1 MKSVGERANGKPG
14 PLRPCSSLPL
24 GDRKS
29 SFQSQTGSQALSDT
43 IPPATVQRWED
54 QFQSQTGSQ
63 ALSDGDKFK
72 REWFPFLVSIPN
84 GKPGPLRRS
93 PADTDTPCRDTVSIP
108 NGKPGPLR
116 LCASCNTGHRLSFQS
131 QTGSQALSDTARQ
144 SGRRKETMFQSQ
156 TGSQALSDQDISEQ
170 PFHVGYVS
178 IPNGKPGPLRL
189 GGDWNPLQ
197 FLFRFNPKREARPSQ
212 T

>member
-63 ALSDGDKFK
+63 ALSDVV
-72 REWFPFLVSIPN
+72 RQIRILLAVI
-84 GKPGPLRRS
+84 R
-93 PADTDTPCRDTVSIP
+93 
-108 NGKPGPLR
+108 
-116 LCASCNTGHRLSFQS
+116 FQS
-131 QTGSQALSDTARQ
+131 QTGSQALSDFAQ
-144 SGRRKETMFQSQ
+144 VAILVI
-156 TGSQALSDQDISEQ
+156 GS
-170 PFHVGYVS
+170 
-178 IPNGKPGPLRL
+178 
-189 GGDWNPLQ
+189 
-197 FLFRFNPKREARPSQ
+197 RFNPKREAR
-212 T
+212 

>member
-116 LCASCNTGHRLSFQS
+116 PGHF
-131 QTGSQALSDTARQ
+131 GAALPR
-144 SGRRKETMFQSQ
+144 G
-156 TGSQALSDQDISEQ
+156 
-170 PFHVGYVS
+170 V
-178 IPNGKPGPLRL
+178 
-189 GGDWNPLQ
+189 
-197 FLFRFNPKREARPSQ
+197 RFNPKREARPSQ
-212 T
+212 TWRRLESPTVFIPFQSQTGSQALSDLSRWVCSTGKRDQFQSQTGSQALSDLGS